1 MIRARN
7 VLFNISLALNILLL
21 FLVIFESR
29 MELPLW
35 LQVTGR
41 MHPLFLHFP
50 IVLLIVLIFVE
61 WNNVKDEVSSLK
73 SDLLLL
79 SVSLMAVITSLMG
92 LFLSREEGYN
102 EELINWHKWGGV
114 SLSFLV
120 FLWYLVRRE
129 IRLHKPY
136 FYAISFLS
144 ILLLIITGHQGAD
157 LTHGED
163 FLFEP
168 YDRIQEQAPVALEDA
183 VVFTHMVKPII
194 QDKCIS
200 CHNEKKAKGE
210 LIMETEELLLKGG
223 KNGKL
228 WDTLHDDLGLM
239 FERINLPMDQKK
251 HMPPK
256 SKPQLTEEE
265 ILILEQWVRSG
276 ASFTMKVVDLPE
288 TDTLRLLAKE
298 RFGKEQTEQY
308 DFDPADESVVN
319 KLSDNYRKIE
329 PIAAGS
335 PALKVSFYGV
345 AQYEPGKLKE
355 LAALKNQVVE
365 LNLNKMPVEDAD
377 VKVIASMKNL
387 RKLNLSFTKI
397 TGKSL
402 KELNALKEL
411 KHLSLSGT
419 KVQEE
424 DLALLKGLPELKK
437 LEVWNTPL
445 EKEPSTFFAQVLP
458 KVEVETGFSGD
469 TVVIQLNSPVIENE
483 EQIFNDPMKLRM
495 KHYIKD
501 VAIRY
506 TLDGTDPD
514 SIHSPI
520 YNGDVEIRSNTKLR
534 AKAFKPGWISSP
546 IVERN
551 FYRSS
556 VKPDSAYLLTTPEP
570 NYKGEGAKT
579 LINGEKG
586 DFNFRSGKWLG
597 YRNGSMELMLY
608 FNSPK
613 KVSSLSLSTLV
624 DIPSYIMPAQSIEL
638 YEVNDKGTSRL
649 IKRIRPAAPVKEE
662 GGGVMKGF
670 DLAFDPITVKQLKL
684 VVKPFGKLPSWHR
697 GKGEN
702 GWFFI
707 DEVLLN

>member
-120 FLWYLVRRE
+120 FLWYLVRSE

-288 TDTLRLLAKE
+288 SDTLRLLAME

-613 KVSSLSLSTLV
+613 KISSLSLSTLV